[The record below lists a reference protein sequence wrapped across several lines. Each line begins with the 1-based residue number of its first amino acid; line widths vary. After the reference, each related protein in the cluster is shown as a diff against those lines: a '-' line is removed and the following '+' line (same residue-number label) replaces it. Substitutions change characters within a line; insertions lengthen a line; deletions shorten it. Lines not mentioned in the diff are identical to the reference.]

1 MSKEA
6 KPFLKWAGGKGQL
19 ISQLD
24 DHLPKV
30 LQGQTFTY
38 IEPFVGGGAML
49 FHMLNTFPNIKHAV
63 INDINPHLVTSYRT
77 IKAQPDEL
85 ISRLSALERD
95 YFSQP
100 SEDAK
105 KEYYLN
111 VRNIFNESQLDDVDR
126 TKYLMFLNRTCFNG
140 LYRVNAKGKF
150 NVPFGRN
157 LHPTI
162 CNADTIIADS
172 EVLNRVDVT
181 ILNGDFELTA
191 NDKREGLN
199 FFYFDPPYRPL
210 NATSSFNSYA
220 KEEFNDI
227 EFEVTV
233 LTQPELIEVAHPNQ
247 YFNEI
252 EIGRDGL
259 IIQKGYAK
267 GLLLPQ
273 VAPENGFTKEE
284 FLDHTCMKAGISADS
299 WMDESCDVY
308 KFQGQ
313 IFK

>member
-1 MSKEA
+1 MISEEN
-6 KPFLKWAGGKGQL
+6 GQYL
-19 ISQLD
+19 LD
-24 DHLPKV
+24 
-30 LQGQTFTY
+30 
-38 IEPFVGGGAML
+38 I
-49 FHMLNTFPNIKHAV
+49 
-63 INDINPHLVTSYRT
+63 
-77 IKAQPDEL
+77 
-85 ISRLSALERD
+85 
-95 YFSQP
+95 
-100 SEDAK
+100 AK
-105 KEYYLN
+105 KTVSTYLETN
-111 VRNIFNESQLDDVDR
+111 QR
-126 TKYLMFLNRTCFNG
+126 
-140 LYRVNAKGKF
+140 
-150 NVPFGRN
+150 
-157 LHPTI
+157 
-162 CNADTIIADS
+162 IIIPEDCP
-172 EVLNRVDVT
+172 EELKQELGVFVT
-181 ILNGDFELTA
+181 INKKRRLRGCIGYPEPVKSLIESTIDVAIAAAFEDPRFPQLT
-191 NDKREGLN
+191 
-199 FFYFDPPYRPL
+199 
-210 NATSSFNSYA
+210 

-247 YFNEI
+247 YFDKI